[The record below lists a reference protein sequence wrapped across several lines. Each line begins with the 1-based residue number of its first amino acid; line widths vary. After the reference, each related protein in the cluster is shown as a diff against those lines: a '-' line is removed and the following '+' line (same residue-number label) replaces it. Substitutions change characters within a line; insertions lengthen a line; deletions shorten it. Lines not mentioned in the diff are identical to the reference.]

1 MCTASS
7 NTEPGVLHQDDVYAE
22 DYTKYIDYIIRLYLQ
37 DKSYLDGTI
46 TQYNSESITVRFKD
60 NNKKTKTFDR
70 SLILDLKILNIPK
83 NANKNNKKST
93 ANVNNK
99 KNNNNNNSSKND
111 STFGMLDINT
121 IKNTEFNFED
131 NNSKYDY
138 NRIELKSQNSD
149 EAKCN
154 DEEKNDLIVD
164 SNDIKPSDEGSKKE
178 TSKSQKGENTKV
190 KKEKQKKG
198 KQQAKLVKDIAAEDK
213 NFLKEESPSIE
224 SINDKVEKGQKK
236 KKGKKQSKQ
245 LKTEVSKDTD
255 NTSTDDNSLLDI
267 DSLPITKAIN
277 LSHLCDLLN
286 SESIKRHKLKK
297 KNKKTKKTSNKEVEL
312 EADDNFNDRKEE
324 RLTFLK
330 QKEIESKQKTRTISS
345 DSTSTTSS
353 QISDSDIS
361 SLSSDNDFF
370 SATSGT
376 PLSSS
381 SSDEEDSFED
391 SFDDINSLDKKD
403 SNISLA
409 KKNKKSKKTKKAS
422 DEILSEPNLSLID
435 ESLVMKILLDKA
447 VKAGLLSK
455 ETAEKQQLLNANLSQ
470 PTTKQDKVKAKK
482 KNNNPKQKKKQNK
495 KLPTNNQSTESLDEK
510 KLVTKEDGNEK
521 KNDKKP
527 NNTNNNKKKKK
538 NTKSKQKAT
547 TPVPNTPEDK
557 E

>member
-236 KKGKKQSKQ
+236 KSKKQSKS

-330 QKEIESKQKTRTISS
+330 QKEIESKQKTRTIS
-345 DSTSTTSS
+345 T
-353 QISDSDIS
+353 
-361 SLSSDNDFF
+361 
-370 SATSGT
+370 
-376 PLSSS
+376 
-381 SSDEEDSFED
+381 
-391 SFDDINSLDKKD
+391 
-403 SNISLA
+403 
-409 KKNKKSKKTKKAS
+409 S

-455 ETAEKQQLLNANLSQ
+455 ETAEKQQLLNANLTQ

-482 KNNNPKQKKKQNK
+482 KNSNPKQKKKQNK

-527 NNTNNNKKKKK
+527 NNNKKKKK
-538 NTKSKQKAT
+538 KNNTKSKQKAT